1 MRRNNA
7 AQVALQRGKTDAPER
22 AREYVISEGKGND
35 MADATTTGT
44 AKKKTTRKPAAKRTP
59 AAKPAAASHRTEAK
73 SRFNS
78 ALEEAKA
85 GAAALKAEAADRA
98 VAYRDQAKGR
108 SEDWVAE
115 AKAYGQQAKGKGKEL
130 ATEGKGKASEALAS
144 LGAMVSEN
152 AAAIDD
158 KFGVQYGD
166 YARKASRS
174 LQEASVKLDQKT
186 VDDLSEDA
194 REVVRK
200 SPGLAVGIAAVA
212 GFMLARMFRGS
223 RD

>member
-1 MRRNNA
+1 
-7 AQVALQRGKTDAPER
+7 
-22 AREYVISEGKGND
+22 
-35 MADATTTGT
+35 MADATTPSTS
-44 AKKKTTRKPAAKRTP
+44 KKKTTRKPATKSP
-59 AAKPAAASHRTEAK
+59 ATTKAAPTVGTASPATAAMTSDHRAEAK

-108 SEDWVAE
+108 SEDWVEE
-115 AKAYGQQAKGKGKEL
+115 AKTYGRQAKGKGREL
-130 ATEGKGKASEALAS
+130 ATEGKTKASEALSS
-144 LGAMVSEN
+144 LSRMVSEN
-152 AAAIDD
+152 AAAIDE
-158 KFGVQYGD
+158 KFGAQYGD
-166 YARKASRS
+166 YARNASRS
-174 LQEASVKLDQKT
+174 LQEASVKLDSKS

-194 REVVRK
+194 REMVRK
-200 SPGLAVGIAAVA
+200 SPGLAVGLAAVA

>member
-1 MRRNNA
+1 
-7 AQVALQRGKTDAPER
+7 
-22 AREYVISEGKGND
+22 
-35 MADATTTGT
+35 MANATTTGT
-44 AKKKTTRKPAAKRTP
+44 AKKKTARKPAATKQQTP
-59 AAKPAAASHRTEAK
+59 AIEPTPTPVAPGHRAEAK

-115 AKAYGQQAKGKGKEL
+115 AKAYGQQAKGRGKEL

-144 LGAMVSEN
+144 LSSMVSEN

-174 LQEASVKLDQKT
+174 LQEASVKLDQKS

-194 REVVRK
+194 REMVRK